1 VQITRHQITVAI
13 PGVLLIT
20 PARHGDERGWFSET
34 FRQSALE
41 EPGFTAAFVQDNHV
55 RSTTRGIQRGLHY
68 QKPPHAQDKLLRCV
82 VGAIFDVAVDIRK
95 GSPTYGQWV
104 GAELSAEN
112 RQQLLVPKGFAHGY
126 VTLTDACEV
135 LYKVTGLLH
144 PGRPRARCAGAIRR
158 SASTGRSRFR
168 RSPPTTAITPRH
180 CWQDRPAVHRRGP
193 TMSCSP
199 TSSGPHTKAC
209 RCTGATMR
217 PLARPRNCR

>member
-1 VQITRHQITVAI
+1 MKITPLAI
-13 PGVLLIT
+13 PEVLLIT

-41 EPGFTAAFVQDNHV
+41 EAGFTRPFVQDNHV

-112 RQQLLVPKGFAHGY
+112 RQQLLVPQGFAHGY
-126 VTLTDACEV
+126 CTLTDDCEV
-135 LYKVTGLLH
+135 LYKCTDYYAPPAEGAVRWSDPAIGIDWTIPNAQIGANARDEAAPLL
-144 PGRPRARCAGAIRR
+144 AEID
-158 SASTGRSRFR
+158 
-168 RSPPTTAITPRH
+168 SPF
-180 CWQDRPAVHRRGP
+180 VYG
-193 TMSCSP
+193 
-199 TSSGPHTKAC
+199 G
-209 RCTGATMR
+209 
-217 PLARPRNCR
+217 